1 MAGFEGFGPVPAV
14 VGRLIRPVHRTI
26 RATVLS
32 AVAIAAA
39 LGLGGCSGD
48 DASGPPAAVET
59 PPPITKPPAAPTSPP
74 PSTDP
79 LPPPAALTDVMARL
93 ADPNVPGTEKVG
105 LVEYATADDTAAL
118 DRFGRAL
125 RDGGFMPVTFEAT
138 DLTWSQAHQGNV
150 VANVTIKTA
159 SGQSGGNFTFPMEF
173 SPTHGAW
180 QLTRQTADML
190 LQLGQEPTA
199 KPTP

>member
-1 MAGFEGFGPVPAV
+1 MADLEIVGPILAD

-39 LGLGGCSGD
+39 LGLGGCGGD
-48 DASGPPAAVET
+48 HAPGPPAAVET
-59 PPPITKPPAAPTSPP
+59 PPPITKPPTAPTSPL
-74 PSTDP
+74 PSANP
-79 LPPPAALTDVMARL
+79 LPPPTALTDVMARL
-93 ADPNVPGTEKVG
+93 ADANIPGTEKVG
-105 LVEYATADDTAAL
+105 LVEYATADDAPAL

-125 RDGGFMPVTFEAT
+125 RDGGFTPATFEAT

-159 SGQSGGNFTFPMEF
+159 GPQAGGNFTFPMEF
-173 SPTHGAW
+173 SPTHGSW

-199 KPTP
+199 TPNP

>member
-1 MAGFEGFGPVPAV
+1 M
-14 VGRLIRPVHRTI
+14 HRTI

-39 LGLGGCSGD
+39 LGLGACGGD
-48 DASGPPAAVET
+48 DAPGSPAAIET
-59 PPPITKPPAAPTSPP
+59 PPPITKPPAAPTSAA
-74 PSTDP
+74 PSADP
-79 LPPPAALTDVMARL
+79 LPPPTALTDVMARL
-93 ADPNVPGTEKVG
+93 ADPSIPGAEKVG

-138 DLTWSQAHQGNV
+138 DLTWSQANRGNV
-150 VANVTIKTA
+150 VASVTIKTA
-159 SGQSGGNFTFPMEF
+159 SKQDGGNFTFPMEF

-199 KPTP
+199 TPTP